1 MRALLVVTLLALAA
15 CSSAPKRGS
24 APASSAPE
32 TSGGGLYAPHIS
44 DGGPPV
50 PPDISAIP
58 EPVPQAEPLSRYG
71 NRSPYTVLG
80 HSYTV
85 LPSAHGYR
93 ERSEEHTSELQ
104 SLMRISYAVF

>member
-80 HSYTV
+80 H
-85 LPSAHGYR
+85 
-93 ERSEEHTSELQ
+93 RSEEHTSELQ
-104 SLMRISYAVF
+104 SLMRHSYTVFCFKKKKNN